1 MHKNRFIELTQVQNI
16 LFLDDRPI
24 RASRLT
30 HKIASEF
37 RILEAIVRWG
47 GENYWQYDW

>member
-1 MHKNRFIELTQVQNI
+1 MHKNRFIELTQVSNI

-30 HKIASEF
+30 HKVAPEF
-37 RILEAIVRWG
+37 RILEAIVRG
-47 GENYWQYDW
+47 GGKTD